1 LKYQLVIKAKLLF
14 WALKM
19 NRVLKNFLVGVMFAF
34 LMNGSIAQ
42 EISREQIKGL
52 DEQVQ
57 DIKKDVLGIS
67 AELTQL
73 EEKLIYPSNTQVS
86 VFVTLVKGDKFRLDA
101 VKIKLDGK
109 DVTHHIYSFKE
120 LEALQNG
127 GVQRLYTGNVRA
139 GEHTLDVA
147 LAGKGSGNSD
157 YRQNASHKF
166 TKTIE
171 PKLIEVILAGPGSN
185 SKSIGFKD

>member
-1 LKYQLVIKAKLLF
+1 MLGIGGAM
-14 WALKM
+14 AE
-19 NRVLKNFLVGVMFAF
+19 
-34 LMNGSIAQ
+34 

-86 VFVTLVKGDKFRLDA
+86 VFVSLIKGDKFRLDA
-101 VKIKLDGK
+101 VKLKLDGK
-109 DVTHHIYSFKE
+109 DVTHHIYTFKE
-120 LEALQNG
+120 LEALQSG

-147 LAGKGSGNSD
+147 LIGKGGGNSD
-157 YRQNASHKF
+157 YRQNASYKF
-166 TKTIE
+166 TKSVE
-171 PKLIEVILAGPGSN
+171 PKLIEITLAGPASGS
-185 SKSIGFKD
+185 KGVAFKD